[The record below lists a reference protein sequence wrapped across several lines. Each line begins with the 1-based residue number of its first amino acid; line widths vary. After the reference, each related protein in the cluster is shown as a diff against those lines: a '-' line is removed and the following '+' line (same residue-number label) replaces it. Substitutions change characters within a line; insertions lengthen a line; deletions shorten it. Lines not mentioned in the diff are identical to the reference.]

1 MRVLK
6 FCDKLTSEAGGF
18 CDKYSLGI
26 DRFRFHDTIRV
37 LARKTVLGWLG
48 QLVDQLFR
56 LKTNQVEFTTVYIRE
71 RERGWNRTSG
81 HHALLAELVNTEKP
95 RNDDSWSQ
103 SKRFD
108 QVERGW
114 CSSSRLQPTSVVVE
128 KVKPNSTRF
137 SIINRVDNVNWPP

>member
-6 FCDKLTSEAGGF
+6 FCDNRLTSEAGGF

-71 RERGWNRTSG
+71 REVGIALQDTMLSWLNSLTQRSLEMTTPGVNRKGSIKWNEVGVPVADFNLHRLWLKRLNPIA
-81 HHALLAELVNTEKP
+81 HDLVLSTE
-95 RNDDSWSQ
+95 
-103 SKRFD
+103 
-108 QVERGW
+108 
-114 CSSSRLQPTSVVVE
+114 
-128 KVKPNSTRF
+128 
-137 SIINRVDNVNWPP
+137 SIT